1 MGICT
6 EAGTAWLRFPA
17 HSQRREWHGGFEERR
32 SSCPRLL
39 TGKLHWETGR
49 ARDTMGEEYDEG

>member
-6 EAGTAWLRFPA
+6 EAGTTWLRFPA

-49 ARDTMGEEYDEG
+49 ARDTMGE